1 MNPFAHPPR
10 LRPALA
16 SEFWLIGPAP
26 DLPELRSAHPVGTP
40 ECVDHHLFQSL
51 DGAWHL
57 WGCIRGTATG
67 RILHHWE
74 GESLDRGPWRPTGET
89 LRPDPSAGES
99 IADWEGQEWIQSPFV
114 VRDGRLFYFFF
125 GGHSTGLDRY
135 GRLVPP
141 DDPRVECQI
150 CLMTSADGRHWRRF
164 RDEQGHSRLFCGPGE
179 ARDPCV
185 IQIGETWYMYYAGYE
200 SGNPLQPGIYMR
212 TSANL
217 VHWSAPVLVHRA
229 LQFGEGR
236 WTHECPHVV
245 RREDTFYLFRT
256 EDYDRART
264 HVFWSE
270 DPADFGVD
278 RAPVENYLGL
288 LPLAAPEVIV
298 GEDGKEYI
306 TSCHDLQ
313 RGINICRL
321 AWIED

>member
-1 MNPFAHPPR
+1 
-10 LRPALA
+10 
-16 SEFWLIGPAP
+16 
-26 DLPELRSAHPVGTP
+26 
-40 ECVDHHLFQSL
+40 
-51 DGAWHL
+51 
-57 WGCIRGTATG
+57 
-67 RILHHWE
+67 
-74 GESLDRGPWRPTGET
+74 
-89 LRPDPSAGES
+89 
-99 IADWEGQEWIQSPFV
+99 
-114 VRDGRLFYFFF
+114 VRDDHIFYFFF

-135 GRLVPP
+135 GDAVPP
-141 DDPRVECQI
+141 GDPRVECQI

-164 RDEQGHSRLFCGPGE
+164 QDEQGHSRLFCGPGE

-200 SGNPLQPGIYMR
+200 SGNPLQPGIYLR
-212 TSANL
+212 TSADL
-217 VHWSAPVLVHRA
+217 VHWSAPGLVHRA
-229 LQFGEGR
+229 LQFGAGR

-245 RREDTFYLFRT
+245 QRGDTFYLFRT

-298 GEDGKEYI
+298 DEDGTEYI

-313 RGINICRL
+313 RGISICRL